1 VSSSLLKI
9 DVRHVSKTFH
19 RRRGKIDSPV
29 PALRDVSLQVTAGE
43 FVCLVGPSGCG
54 KTTLLRLIHGLLE
67 PDSGDVLIDG
77 HLGIAPGP
85 HAGFVFQ
92 SFRLLPWRTVLDNV
106 EFPLQIQGMARAQRL
121 TRARDY
127 LRLVGLE
134 DFERNYPHELSGGM
148 QQRVGL
154 ARALALEPRI
164 LLMDEPFAALDAQT
178 REFMQIELSRIW
190 AQLGIAVVFV
200 THSLDEALFLGD
212 RILLMGPRPGTVEE
226 VLPVEL
232 PRPRSDYDFRATPQ
246 FLERRA
252 YLWQRIRS
260 MVADQP
266 EFRFFPRGETSAPVG
281 RL

>member
-1 VSSSLLKI
+1 VAPKI

-19 RRRGKIDSPV
+19 RLRGKVDSPI
-29 PALRDVSLQVTAGE
+29 PALQDVSLQIQAGE

-54 KTTLLRLIHGLLE
+54 KTTLLRLMHGLLE
-67 PDSGDVLIDG
+67 PDIGEVFIDG
-77 HLGIAPGP
+77 DRLAEPGA

-106 EFPLQIQGMARAQRL
+106 EFPLQVQGTARAQRGV
-121 TRARDY
+121 RAREY

-134 DFERNYPHELSGGM
+134 DFEHSYPHELSGGM

-154 ARALALEPRI
+154 ARALALEPEI

-178 REFMQIELSRIW
+178 REFMQMELGRIW
-190 AQLGIAVVFV
+190 QHLGVAVVFV
-200 THSLDEALFLGD
+200 THSLDEALFLAD
-212 RILLMGPRPGTVEE
+212 RIVLMGPRPGTVVE
-226 VLPVEL
+226 VLQVPL
-232 PRPRSDYDFRATPQ
+232 PRPRWGYDFRAAPE

-252 YLWQRIRS
+252 YLWDRIRG

-266 EFRFFPRGETSAPVG
+266 EFRQARADGMFASTGPVG
-281 RL
+281 T

>member
-1 VSSSLLKI
+1 MASLVLKI

-19 RRRGKIDSPV
+19 RRRGKVDAAV
-29 PALRDVSLQVTAGE
+29 RALRDVSLQVTAGE

-67 PDSGDVLIDG
+67 PDSGEVLIDG
-77 HLGIAPGP
+77 KVGSAPGP

-106 EFPLQIQGMARAQRL
+106 EFPLQIQGMPHVQRL
-121 TRARDY
+121 SRAREY
-127 LRLVGLE
+127 LRLGGLE
-134 DFERNYPHELSGGM
+134 DFEHNYPHELSGGM

-154 ARALALEPRI
+154 ARALALEPKI

-190 AQLGIAVVFV
+190 EHLGIAVVFV

-212 RILLMGPRPGTVEE
+212 RIVLMGPRPGTVEE
-226 VLPVEL
+226 VLTVGL
-232 PRPRSDYDFRATPQ
+232 PRPRWDYDFRAVPE

-252 YLWQRIRS
+252 YLWERIRG

-266 EFRFFPRGETSAPVG
+266 EFRQARADETLTAAVHP
-281 RL
+281 

>member
-1 VSSSLLKI
+1 MPLLKI

-19 RRRGKIDSPV
+19 RRRGKVDSPI
-29 PALRDVSLQVTAGE
+29 PALRDVSLQIMAGE

-54 KTTLLRLIHGLLE
+54 KTTLLRLMHGLLE
-67 PDSGDVLIDG
+67 PDSGEVLIDG
-77 HLGIAPGP
+77 RARSAPGP

-106 EFPLQIQGMARAQRL
+106 EFPLQIQGMAHDQRRS
-121 TRARDY
+121 RARTY

-134 DFERNYPHELSGGM
+134 DFEHSYPHELSGGM

-154 ARALALEPRI
+154 ARALALEPKI

-190 AQLGIAVVFV
+190 EHLGIAVVFV

-212 RILLMGPRPGTVEE
+212 RIVLMGPRPGTVEE
-226 VLPVEL
+226 VLTVEL
-232 PRPRSDYDFRATPQ
+232 PRPRWDYDFRATPE

-252 YLWQRIRS
+252 YLWQRIRD

-266 EFRFFPRGETSAPVG
+266 EFRQARADEALASAVYP
-281 RL
+281 

>member
-1 VSSSLLKI
+1 MPLHKI
-9 DVRHVSKTFH
+9 DVRHVTKTFH
-19 RRRGKIDSPV
+19 RRRGKIDTPV
-29 PALRDVSLQVTAGE
+29 PALHDVSLQIMAGE

-54 KTTLLRLIHGLLE
+54 KTTLLRLMHGLLE
-67 PDSGDVLIDG
+67 PDSGQVLIDG
-77 HLGIAPGP
+77 RARLAPGP

-106 EFPLQIQGMARAQRL
+106 EFPLQIQGMPREQRL
-121 TRARDY
+121 TRARTY

-134 DFERNYPHELSGGM
+134 DFEHSYPHELSGGM

-154 ARALALEPRI
+154 ARALALEPKI

-190 AQLGIAVVFV
+190 EHLGIAVVFV
-200 THSLDEALFLGD
+200 THSLDEALFLAD
-212 RILLMGPRPGTVEE
+212 RIVLMGPRPGTVEQ

-232 PRPRSDYDFRATPQ
+232 KRPRWDYDFRATPE
-246 FLERRA
+246 FLEMRG
-252 YLWQRIRS
+252 YLWQRIRG

-266 EFRFFPRGETSAPVG
+266 EFRQARADETLATLAHP
-281 RL
+281 